1 MALFKY
7 AGTKDELDQVAIH
20 DGFVYVCSDGTDT
33 DDGEEYSEG
42 TNNLI
47 GEWYVDI
54 GSTRYRLAA
63 AALIDPN
70 GEVVSIEDLVQ
81 QGDIL
86 EVSQGGTGKASVTTN
101 ALLLGNNDGVMNE
114 LPATVGVLQVSENG
128 GAPSYGV
135 APITMGGTGG
145 ATAAAARTNLEVYSK
160 TETNTEVAKA
170 MTTRMYNGTANITL
184 QTGSGYWIE
193 DTENERFIQTV
204 TVKGLTCGPNNDLP
218 PIIGIYDTMETS
230 AETRAALEE
239 AYALIYRA
247 YANPYPPD
255 TNYST
260 IQFIASERPE
270 IEIPL
275 IIVDNR

>member
-63 AALIDPN
+63 AALIDPS
-70 GEVVSIEDLVQ
+70 GEVVSVEDLVQ

-86 EVSQGGTGKASVTTN
+86 EVSQGGTGKTSVTAN
-101 ALLLGNNDGVMNE
+101 ALLLGNGSSTMTE
-114 LPATVGVLQVSENG
+114 LPATVGVLQVSSNG
-128 GAPSYGV
+128 GTPSYGV
-135 APITMGGTGG
+135 ASIAMGGTGG
-145 ATAAAARTNLEVYSK
+145 ATSAAARTNLEVYSK
-160 TETNTEVAKA
+160 TETNAEVAKA
-170 MTTRMYNGTANITL
+170 TTTRMYNGTANITL
-184 QTGSGYWIE
+184 QTGNGYWIE
-193 DTENERFIQTV
+193 DSENGRFIQTV
-204 TVKGLTCGPNNDLP
+204 TVRGLTCGPNNDLP
-218 PIIGIYDTMETS
+218 PLIGIYDTIETT
-230 AETRAALEE
+230 AADRAALEE

-260 IQFIASERPE
+260 IQFIASERPT

-275 IIVDNR
+275 IIIDNK